1 MVFISNSHKK
11 LQKKK
16 SMGLKKEIPL
26 WAFICRHLL
35 LGKMRY
41 LDTLVSIHLPCSFR
55 PRGKA
60 AAHRE
65 PQACLAALKRSA
77 TLTEGCDSFGEALGE
92 HAALATALKWHRVQR
107 APSSSKFILNRARKG
122 ERSRPSRAGHDEQ
135 ILGKRPGETTSP
147 ITGTLL
153 TKQVNLQLLVVSN
166 CNFFLF
172 CAILP
177 KRIKS

>member
-1 MVFISNSHKK
+1 MVHYTVIPFNTALLWGTRWMVFISNSHKK

-92 HAALATALKWHRVQR
+92 HAALATALKRHRVQR

-122 ERSRPSRAGHDEQ
+122 ERSQPSRAGTRWADP
-135 ILGKRPGETTSP
+135 RETSRRNDVANYRHFAHKTS
-147 ITGTLL
+147 
-153 TKQVNLQLLVVSN
+153 
-166 CNFFLF
+166 
-172 CAILP
+172 
-177 KRIKS
+177 